1 MNLSVLT
8 SNQSNPQP
16 QKRPMRSVLVACL
29 LLITLAVQGSP
40 AMAQEFPPRRGI
52 TLLVGFAAGGAADTA
67 ARIIARR
74 LADNLGQTVSVDNR
88 PGAGGNIAH
97 QMAAAGPADGSLIL
111 LGTIGPLAIAPHLM
125 KTGYDAVSDFAPLT
139 MAVNFPNVLVVH

>member
-97 QMAAAGPADGSLIL
+97 QMFMFPTKAAPRSGPTSWAASC
-111 LGTIGPLAIAPHLM
+111 PSPS
-125 KTGYDAVSDFAPLT
+125 KRWSQRP
-139 MAVNFPNVLVVH
+139 P